1 VEISVTN
8 KPPIVMILDDEE
20 IVRRSLQKRLEF
32 TGYQVLTAASYQ
44 EFTEKMVDCDAVLCD
59 IILPDSSGLVALKW
73 TRDHYPNAPVI
84 LMTGNPSYETAAE
97 AIRLGAFDY
106 LAKPTS
112 KTELLLTVEQA
123 VEHRRLVQ
131 EKERLKAE
139 NEAYRRQL
147 EQKVTEKTQALR
159 ESQEF
164 LSTLTNTMADA
175 VFSLKMPGY
184 VIEYVNHAATEI
196 FGYQPQEFYG
206 KPFSFLFT
214 DDINFGVF
222 NQKQAATLAA
232 GIAEMRIEQPMLT
245 RDGSTLT
252 TEVVSTFIHAGNGQL
267 SQVISVV
274 RDVTQRSFLFG
285 IVAHEMRSPLSL
297 VTGFVNV
304 LLSDIENMDRGSLA
318 KYLTIINKQTSRML
332 HMIDEF
338 LDVTK
343 IEFGE
348 VSLNLEPVNIVEL
361 LQDYAGDFSYLA
373 GKKNITLT
381 EDYAGPMIECR
392 CDTNK
397 IGEVIANLID
407 NAIKYSTPG
416 TAIRIIGKKEP
427 EVVWVGIKDEGPG
440 IKSNEIQHL
449 FKGFSHKRISTR
461 PTGGEQSTGLGLAI
475 CKRIVEAHRGDIGVN
490 STPGKGTLFWF
501 SLPVNPEPAKKR
513 LEPSG
518 SSL

>member
-1 VEISVTN
+1 
-8 KPPIVMILDDEE
+8 
-20 IVRRSLQKRLEF
+20 
-32 TGYQVLTAASYQ
+32 
-44 EFTEKMVDCDAVLCD
+44 
-59 IILPDSSGLVALKW
+59 
-73 TRDHYPNAPVI
+73 
-84 LMTGNPSYETAAE
+84 
-97 AIRLGAFDY
+97 
-106 LAKPTS
+106 
-112 KTELLLTVEQA
+112 
-123 VEHRRLVQ
+123 
-131 EKERLKAE
+131 
-139 NEAYRRQL
+139 
-147 EQKVTEKTQALR
+147 
-159 ESQEF
+159 
-164 LSTLTNTMADA
+164 
-175 VFSLKMPGY
+175 
-184 VIEYVNHAATEI
+184 
-196 FGYQPQEFYG
+196 
-206 KPFSFLFT
+206 
-214 DDINFGVF
+214 
-222 NQKQAATLAA
+222 
-232 GIAEMRIEQPMLT
+232 MRIEQPMLT

-373 GKKNITLT
+373 GKKNITLAQ
-381 EDYAGPMIECR
+381 DYASPVIECR

-416 TAIRIIGKKEP
+416 TTIRIIGKNKP
-427 EVVWVGIKDEGPG
+427 EAAWVGIKDEGPG

-490 STPGKGTLFWF
+490 STPGEGTLFWF
-501 SLPVNPEPAKKR
+501 SLPVNHEPAKKR
-513 LEPSG
+513 LEPDG